1 MHATEPA
8 TLDAGDLAACR
19 ALLRS
24 GSRSFSWA
32 AKLLPENVGAPA
44 TALYAFCRRADDLID
59 MADGD
64 RPAALAALHAQLDR
78 VYAGAPRPVPEERL
92 LTAVVETHRIPR
104 ALLDALLEGFAWD
117 AHGRR
122 YRSLAELR
130 AYAARVAGSVGALMT
145 LLMGVRE
152 HAVLAR
158 ACDLGVA
165 MQLTNIA
172 RDVGE
177 DARAGRIYLPLDWM
191 SEAGIEVEAWL
202 RAPVFTEPL
211 GGVIERLLAAADE
224 LYARSA
230 AGVAG
235 LPARCRPGIHAA
247 QLLYAEI
254 GADLRRHGLDA
265 LSRRAHVGAARK
277 AQLVAVALWA
287 ATRPIEAMEGAPLP
301 ETRFLVEAVPE
312 EAGPVARPGRAEWL
326 LELFERLQERDQ
338 LAGRGPLGAR

>member
-1 MHATEPA
+1 MHAAEAPP
-8 TLDAGDLAACR
+8 LDADDLAACR
-19 ALLRS
+19 ALLRG

-32 AKLLPENVGAPA
+32 AKLLPEQVGAPA

-59 MADGD
+59 MATGS
-64 RPAALAALHAQLDR
+64 RAAALDALHGQLDR
-78 VYAGAPRPVPEERL
+78 VYAGAPRQVPEERL
-92 LTAVVETHRIPR
+92 LAAVVQRHRIPR

-117 AHGRR
+117 AGGRR
-122 YRSLAELR
+122 YRSLSELH
-130 AYAARVAGSVGALMT
+130 AYSARVAGSVGALMT
-145 LLMGVRE
+145 LLMGVRT

-177 DARAGRIYLPLDWM
+177 DARAGRVYLPLDWM
-191 SEAGIEVEAWL
+191 GEAGIDVDDWL
-202 RAPVFTEPL
+202 RAPVFTAAL
-211 GGVIERLLAAADE
+211 GAVIERVLAAADE
-224 LYARSA
+224 LYVRSA
-230 AGVAG
+230 AGVAA

-254 GADLRRHGLDA
+254 GADLRRNGLDS
-265 LSRRAHVGAARK
+265 LSRRAYVSGTRK

-287 ATRPIEAMEGAPLP
+287 ATRPAEGHAVAPLP

-312 EAGPVARPGRAEWL
+312 EAGPAVRPGRAEWV

-338 LAGRGPLGAR
+338 PGGRDALEAR